1 MLTFQSWIVILSL
14 IRSFFICMEPKMIC
28 FLWQADAASTLRQ
41 NYFQDKCVK
50 MTTKWT
56 LNKERSAIVP
66 VYSDQYADNRS
77 DECNY
82 EGRIV

>member
-1 MLTFQSWIVILSL
+1 
-14 IRSFFICMEPKMIC
+14 
-28 FLWQADAASTLRQ
+28 
-41 NYFQDKCVK
+41 

-56 LNKERSAIVP
+56 LNKERSAVVP

-82 EGRIV
+82 EGRIVYLCIFPESSCGQLVN